1 MLYIII
7 ALKPEAQAFVDKYK
21 LTKTKLENFTL
32 HVNENM
38 TLIVSGVGVLN
49 AKIAT
54 AKIIE
59 KFKPNED
66 DIFLNIGICGANK
79 KYKIG
84 ELVEI
89 ASVIYKNENFVINE
103 NTLHVINCE
112 DSEVDR
118 ENFAIVDMES
128 FGFYEATKEMKNIY
142 MYKVVSDHFEPK
154 QVTKEKTKLL
164 IFNAIDEIMKKVQS

>member
-7 ALKPEAQAFVDKYK
+7 ALKSEAQAFVDKYK

-32 HVNENM
+32 HVDENM
-38 TLIVSGVGVLN
+38 TLIISGIGVLN

-54 AKIIE
+54 TKIIE

-79 KYKIG
+79 KHKIG
-84 ELVEI
+84 ELLEI
-89 ASVIYKNENFVINE
+89 ASVIYKNENFLINE
-103 NTLHVINCE
+103 NTSHVINCE
-112 DSEVDR
+112 DSEVDKD
-118 ENFAIVDMES
+118 NFTIVDMES
-128 FGFYEATKEMKNIY
+128 FGFYEATKEIKNIY

-154 QVTKEKTKLL
+154 QVTKEKAKLL
-164 IFNAIDEIMKKVQS
+164 ISSVINEIMKKVLS